1 MGDFFGWDSLRDP
14 KTALL
19 CEGGGQLGVYGVG
32 ALRCFFDRG
41 VTFPYY
47 IGVSAAAANLA
58 SHLAGHRDRT
68 LRFYAEYAARR
79 EYMGLRRWLWD
90 GSFVDLMYVYD
101 TITGPGGE
109 DPINYD
115 VLCAC
120 PDEIR
125 VVATDAATGRAA
137 YFDNEAFARREC
149 RALMA
154 SCALPVYCR
163 PVELDGRFYFDGGVA
178 DSLPVEHALS
188 EGCQRVVA
196 ILNRPPGFVKQP
208 EKGRSL
214 YSLVLRKYPAIAEAL
229 RRRHEGYMRSLRLL
243 EQMEREGRAVL
254 VRPRAPLPMH
264 TFTRKPRE
272 LIERVCGMG
281 YEDAEKALVS
291 RQPWCTPAAP
301 QPAES
306 PAGGE
311 IIRAAACSFRPL

>member
-1 MGDFFGWDSLRDP
+1 MRDFSGWDSLRAP

-32 ALRCFFDRG
+32 ALRCFHDHG

-58 SHLAGHRDRT
+58 SHLAGHRERT
-68 LRFYAEYAARR
+68 LRFYAQYAARR
-79 EYMGLRRWLWD
+79 EYMGLRLWLRS
-90 GSFVDLMYVYD
+90 GSFVDLNYIYD

-125 VVATDAATGRAA
+125 VVLTNAATGRAE
-137 YFDNEAFARREC
+137 YLGNEAFARREC
-149 RALMA
+149 RVLMA

-178 DSLPVEHALS
+178 DSLPVERALA
-188 EGCQRVVA
+188 EGCERVVA
-196 ILNRPPGFVKQP
+196 ILNRPPGYVKQP
-208 EKGRSL
+208 EKGQSL
-214 YSLVLRKYPAIAEAL
+214 YWLVLRKYPAVAQAL
-229 RRRHEGYMRSLRLL
+229 RHRHENYMRSLRIL
-243 EQMEREGRAVL
+243 EQMEREGVAIL
-254 VRPRAPLPMH
+254 IRPREALPMH
-264 TFTRKPRE
+264 TFTRGPRE

-281 YEDAEKALVS
+281 YADTALRLS
-291 RQPWCTPAAP
+291 
-301 QPAES
+301 S
-306 PAGGE
+306 P
-311 IIRAAACSFRPL
+311 SHS

>member
-1 MGDFFGWDSLRDP
+1 MGDFFGWESLRAP
-14 KTALL
+14 KTALV

-32 ALRCFFDRG
+32 ALRCFHDHG

-79 EYMGLRRWLWD
+79 EYMGLRTWLRG
-90 GSFVDLMYVYD
+90 GSFADLHYIYE

-125 VVATDAATGRAA
+125 IVVTNAATGRAE
-137 YFDNEAFARREC
+137 YVTGSEAFAGREC

-154 SCALPVYCR
+154 SCALPVYCK
-163 PVELDGRFYFDGGVA
+163 PVELNGQRYFDGGVA
-178 DSLPVEHALS
+178 DSIPVERALS

-196 ILNRPPGFVKQP
+196 IINRPPGYVKPP
-208 EKGRSL
+208 ERGRWL
-214 YSLVLRKYPAIAEAL
+214 YPSVLRKYPEVAKAL
-229 RRRHEGYMRSLRLL
+229 RQRHEGYMRSLRLL
-243 EQMEREGRAVL
+243 ERMERKGTAVL
-254 VRPRAPLPMH
+254 IRPRESLPMH

-272 LIERVCGMG
+272 LIERVCDMG
-281 YEDAEKALVS
+281 YADAEKALL
-291 RQPWCTPAAP
+291 
-301 QPAES
+301 
-306 PAGGE
+306 G
-311 IIRAAACSFRPL
+311 

>member
-1 MGDFFGWDSLRDP
+1 MDNFFGWETLRAP
-14 KTALL
+14 KVALL

-79 EYMGLRRWLWD
+79 EYMGLWLWLRT
-90 GSFVDLMYVYD
+90 GSFVDLNYIYD

-109 DPINYD
+109 DPIDYD

-120 PDEIR
+120 TDEIR
-125 VVATDAATGRAA
+125 VVLTDAATGRPA
-137 YFDNEAFARREC
+137 YLGNEAFARREC
-149 RALMA
+149 RVLMA

-163 PVELDGRFYFDGGVA
+163 PVELGGRFYFDGGVA
-178 DSLPVEHALS
+178 DSLPVEHALA
-188 EGCQRVVA
+188 EGCERVVA
-196 ILNRPPGFVKQP
+196 ILNRPPGYVKQP
-208 EKGRSL
+208 EKGRPL
-214 YSLVLRKYPAIAEAL
+214 YPVLLRKYPQVAGAL

-243 EQMEREGRAVL
+243 EQLEQEGRAVL
-254 VRPRAPLPMH
+254 IRPREALPMH
-264 TFTRKPRE
+264 TFTRGPRE

-281 YEDAEKALVS
+281 YADAAKKVETHGCA
-291 RQPWCTPAAP
+291 
-301 QPAES
+301 S
-306 PAGGE
+306 PAKTQLSSP
-311 IIRAAACSFRPL
+311 AHS

>member
-1 MGDFFGWDSLRDP
+1 MNNLFGWESLRAP

-32 ALRCFFDRG
+32 ALRCFFDCG

-58 SHLAGHRDRT
+58 SHLAGHRNRT

-79 EYMGLRRWLWD
+79 EYMGLRNWLRD
-90 GSFVDLMYVYD
+90 GSFADLHYIYE

-125 VVATDAATGRAA
+125 IVATDAATGRAA
-137 YFDNEAFARREC
+137 YFGNEAFARRDC
-149 RALMA
+149 RVLMA

-163 PVELDGRFYFDGGVA
+163 PVELDGQFYFDGGVA
-178 DSLPVEHALS
+178 DSLPVERALS
-188 EGCQRVVA
+188 EGCARMVA
-196 ILNRPPGFVKQP
+196 ILNRPPGYVKPP
-208 EKGRSL
+208 EKGQLL
-214 YSLVLRKYPAIAEAL
+214 YSLVLRKYPAVADAL

-254 VRPRAPLPMH
+254 IRPQEALPMH
-264 TFTRKPRE
+264 TFTRRPRE
-272 LIERVCGMG
+272 LIERVCDMG
-281 YEDAEKALVS
+281 YADAERALGS
-291 RQPWCTPAAP
+291 L
-301 QPAES
+301 S
-306 PAGGE
+306 
-311 IIRAAACSFRPL
+311 RPLRPLVP

>member
-1 MGDFFGWDSLRDP
+1 MGDFFGWDTLRAP
-14 KTALL
+14 KTGLL

-32 ALRCFFDRG
+32 ALRCFHDHG

-79 EYMGLRRWLWD
+79 EYMGLGRWLRS
-90 GSFVDLMYVYD
+90 GSFADLHYIYE

-125 VVATDAATGRAA
+125 VVVTNAATGRAE
-137 YFDNEAFARREC
+137 YMVGNEAFAKREC
-149 RALMA
+149 RVLMA

-163 PVELDGRFYFDGGVA
+163 PVELDGQFYFDGGVA
-178 DSLPVEHALS
+178 DSLPVERALA
-188 EGCQRVVA
+188 EGCERVVG
-196 ILNRPPGFVKQP
+196 ILNRPPGYMKPP
-208 EKGRSL
+208 ERGQWSYGL
-214 YSLVLRKYPAIAEAL
+214 ALRKYPAIAEAL

-243 EQMEREGRAVL
+243 ERMEAEGYAVL
-254 VRPRAPLPMH
+254 IRPAQALPMH
-264 TFTRKPRE
+264 TFTRKPRD
-272 LIERVCGMG
+272 LIERVCDMG
-281 YEDAEKALVS
+281 YRDAERALGGVN
-291 RQPWCTPAAP
+291 RPA
-301 QPAES
+301 
-306 PAGGE
+306 
-311 IIRAAACSFRPL
+311 RPLAP

>member
-1 MGDFFGWDSLRDP
+1 MNNFFGWDSLRAP

-79 EYMGLRRWLWD
+79 EYMGFGCWLRG
-90 GSFVDLMYVYD
+90 GSLVDLKYIYD

-137 YFDNEAFARREC
+137 YFGNEAFAKREC
-149 RALMA
+149 RVLMA

-178 DSLPVEHALS
+178 DSLPVERSLS
-188 EGCQRVVA
+188 DGCQRVVA
-196 ILNRPPGFVKQP
+196 ILNRPPGYVKPP
-208 EKGRSL
+208 EKGQSF
-214 YSLVLRKYPAIAEAL
+214 YSLLLRKYPEVAKAL
-229 RRRHEGYMRSLRLL
+229 RQRHEGYMRSLRLL
-243 EQMEREGRAVL
+243 EHMEREGTAIL
-254 VRPRAPLPMH
+254 IRPQNALPMH

-272 LIERVCGMG
+272 LLERVCDMG
-281 YEDAEKALVS
+281 YRDTERALRLS
-291 RQPWCTPAAP
+291 
-301 QPAES
+301 S
-306 PAGGE
+306 PA
-311 IIRAAACSFRPL
+311 RS